1 MPQVK
6 RINENHAMK
15 LSLKPVVPKRLR
27 RLKWNEQ
34 VSLGDFVRN
43 EHRCFELWQG
53 PGGFR
58 ADSFVKSI
66 YRRYKNR
73 STTPKKKNEQ
83 IKMSSLRS

>member
-1 MPQVK
+1 MSGVEACAAEVK
-6 RINENHAMK
+6 RKSNENHAMK
-15 LSLKPVVPKRLR
+15 LNLKPVVPRRLR

-73 STTPKKKNEQ
+73 STATKK
-83 IKMSSLRS
+83 